1 MRLSAF
7 VVGLGLAAAASLACA
22 DDLYSNG
29 PFITNPTGGTGTI
42 LGLPISN
49 PDPFTIPGQ
58 SFTFYTTGVAA
69 TVATNTASAEDFTVP
84 AGQGGGPGSG
94 APDAVPKRPKA
105 GTVQH

>member
-1 MRLSAF
+1 MRPIVF
-7 VVGLGLAAAASLACA
+7 VIALAAIAPLASVACA

-84 AGQGGGPGSG
+84 TGQVWDLDSVTLY
-94 APDAVPKRPKA
+94 AFQ
-105 GTVQH
+105 TSQTT